1 MRRPPRAERKAP
13 RRPPRGR
20 PGGRPS
26 APGPGEQRGPLSLAR
41 ALSKFGVCSRS
52 EAERLIESGHVAVNG
67 EAVTAPSRRIDPR
80 KDAVAVDGKRVGDR
94 VDRVTIALHKPP
106 GYITTRD
113 DPGGRPTV
121 YALLDGV
128 GEWVFPVGR
137 LDRDTS
143 GLLVLTNDHR
153 LGQRL
158 TDPEQHV
165 RKTYHARVRGVPA
178 QEVLAALA
186 EGVDIGDG
194 VTTRPAEVRSLG
206 SSRRGGTW
214 LEIVLTEGKN
224 RQVRRM
230 CAAVGHDVL
239 DLVRV
244 GIGELTLGALT
255 SGEWRRLGPEDLA
268 LLGDLPRGRQP
279 KAATG
284 RVR

>member
-1 MRRPPRAERKAP
+1 MRRPPPAEGKAP
-13 RRPPRGR
+13 KRPPRGR
-20 PGGRPS
+20 PGGRP
-26 APGPGEQRGPLSLAR
+26 AAAGPGAQRGPLSLAR
-41 ALSKFGVCSRS
+41 ALSKFGVCSRK
-52 EAERLIESGHVAVNG
+52 EAERLVEAGRVAVNG
-67 EAVTAPSRRIDPR
+67 EAVRAPARRIDPR
-80 KDAVAVDGKRVGDR
+80 RDAVTVDGKSVGDR

-113 DPGGRPTV
+113 DPAGRPTV
-121 YALLDGV
+121 YALVDGV

-143 GLLVLTNDHR
+143 GLLILTNDHR

-158 TDPEQHV
+158 TDPGEHV

-194 VTTRPAEVRSLG
+194 ATTRPAEVRSLG

-244 GIGELTLGALT
+244 AIGDLTLGALT
-255 SGEWRRLGPEDLA
+255 AGEWRRLGDEDLA
-268 LLGDLPRGRQP
+268 ALGYRPRGRR
-279 KAATG
+279 AARAAG
-284 RVR
+284 AP